1 MASNSEG
8 GTRKLAAIMFTDV
21 KDFSKKMSEN
31 EVAAMEVLK
40 IHDDAMREIVARNN
54 GVVVKSLGDSF
65 MVDFSSAVNAV
76 HCAIEAQEHFHKHSL
91 DKPEFEKIQIRIGI
105 HLGDVMNIGTDLY
118 GDGVNIA
125 ARIET
130 ITEANRICVS
140 SEIYNQVK
148 NKLPIR
154 AYAMG
159 SIDLKNIAEPVEV
172 YELLLDS
179 IPGLSE
185 PSESAKSHPT
195 RRKAD
200 LVAAQE
206 QEEANRVETAKQKID
221 EEQEREN
228 AEKTARANEHYAKA
242 KEYLSAGDLTKAEE
256 EIKEIYKIV
265 QIHYEAQMLTL
276 QVEEQRA
283 VRDEEERRR
292 RVKEEK
298 QRKQEERKQQIQK
311 CLDVALG
318 YVEQEQYQD
327 ALNALQEVYTLEPNN
342 EQAKRIEKQVQF
354 AEEARLERQRLEA
367 LAEEERGKEEALK
380 AERERA
386 EEFAKATIEKVTAA
400 RKEQQKIPKTKMYI
414 GIGAIVVLL
423 VAAAVTFLVTRTSLR
438 KPGTVAILPFSTNQ
452 ADDSYLGEAL
462 SVFVA
467 DEVARA
473 QAFTVLDPVSSHS
486 FGANTSALQTQ
497 ASALGITHFV
507 RGALSV
513 SGTSVSL
520 RAQLFEIGEE
530 KALWETT
537 VRGNIPDLNALAA
550 QTSAALLKFMDI
562 EAATRTPSRPT
573 ENSEAFNLYLRGLAS
588 STNPTGNAIQQSI
601 TLLQDAVHRDSTLTP
616 AKLILAKELL
626 EAYQQQG
633 KLDET
638 ILASAFALAQE
649 ASKSDPNSPTVH
661 AVLGQAFRYKGQ
673 FDRAGRE
680 IAAGLAQQPGN
691 AQCNRE
697 LALLSLIQGNTDE
710 ALKYAETAMKSDP
723 QHFRSYEAKGIIQL
737 YKEQFEDASRLFDQ
751 ATALGG
757 PDSLLTVNY
766 KFRIWISLDQED
778 KVVLRCQQMMD
789 RADERTKALLH
800 YWMGRAFS
808 LKGKLVE
815 SSTNFDQGVQL
826 ADQVVSKD
834 PKDYISLATYALL
847 EARRA
852 KTPKR
857 AVALAEEAVKA
868 DSTSAR
874 VHYWKARVYAIQKN
888 TPDALRELTKAISIQ
903 YSFPEILDPDFLSV
917 WQDPGFKTAI
927 IRKN

>member
-21 KDFSKKMSEN
+21 KDFSKKMGEN
-31 EVAAMEVLK
+31 EVAAMDVLK
-40 IHDDAMREIVARNN
+40 IHDDAMREVVARNN

-76 HCAIEAQEHFHKHSL
+76 HCAIEAQELFHKHNI

-105 HLGDVMNIGTDLY
+105 HLGDVMNIGNDLY

-125 ARIET
+125 ARIEA

-148 NKLPIR
+148 NKMPVR
-154 AYAMG
+154 AYSMG

-206 QEEANRVETAKQKID
+206 HEEANRVETAKQKVD
-221 EEQEREN
+221 EAQEREN
-228 AEKTARANEHYAKA
+228 AEKMARANEHYAKA
-242 KEYLSAGDLTKAEE
+242 EEYFRAGDLTKAED

-265 QIHYEAQMLTL
+265 QIHYEAQMLIL

-283 VRDEEERRR
+283 VRDEEDRRR

-298 QRKQEERKQQIQK
+298 QRKQEERNQRIQK

-367 LAEEERGKEEALK
+367 LAEEERAKEEAVK
-380 AERERA
+380 AERQRA

-400 RKEQQKIPKTKMYI
+400 RKEQQKVPKTKMYI
-414 GIGAIVVLL
+414 GIGAVVVLL
-423 VAAAVTFLVTRTSLR
+423 VAAAVMFLVTRTSLR

-452 ADDSYLGEAL
+452 SDASYLGEAL
-462 SVFVA
+462 SAFVA

-486 FGANTSALQTQ
+486 FGTNATALQAQ
-497 ASALGITHFV
+497 ATAHGITHVV

-520 RAQLFEIGEE
+520 RAWLFEIGEE

-537 VRGNIPDLNALAA
+537 VQGSIPDLNALAA
-550 QTSAALLKFMDI
+550 QTSADLLKFMDI
-562 EAATRTPSRPT
+562 EATTRTPSRPT
-573 ENSEAFNLYLRGLAS
+573 ENPEAFNLYLRGLAS
-588 STNPTGNAIQQSI
+588 SLELTGSAIQRTI
-601 TLLQDAVHRDSTLTP
+601 ALLQDALRQDSTLAP
-616 AKLILAKELL
+616 AKQTLSKVLL
-626 EAYQQQG
+626 EEYEQQG
-633 KLDET
+633 ERDET
-638 ILASAFALAQE
+638 MLATAYSLAQE
-649 ASKSDPNSPTVH
+649 ASKSDPNSATMH
-661 AVLGQAFRYKGQ
+661 AILGQAFRYKGQ
-673 FDRAGRE
+673 FDKAGRE
-680 IAAGLAQQPGN
+680 IATGLAQQPGN
-691 AQCNRE
+691 ALCNRE
-697 LALLSLIQGNTDE
+697 LALLSLMQGNTDE
-710 ALKYAETAMKSDP
+710 ALKIAETALKSSP
-723 QHFRSYEAKGIIQL
+723 QDYRSYEVKGIVQL
-737 YKEQFEDASRLFDQ
+737 YREQFEDASRLFDQ
-751 ATALGG
+751 STALGG

-766 KFRIWISLDQED
+766 KFRVWITLDQKD
-778 KVVLRCQQMMD
+778 RVVSYCQQMMD
-789 RADERTKALLH
+789 RADERAKALLH

-808 LKGKLVE
+808 LKGKLAE
-815 SSTNFDQGVQL
+815 STTNFDQGLLL
-826 ADQVVSKD
+826 AEQVTAKG
-834 PKDYISLATYALL
+834 PKDYATYALL

-852 KTPKR
+852 RTPKR
-857 AVALAEEAVKA
+857 AIALAEEAVKL
-868 DSTSAR
+868 DSTSAK
-874 VHYWKARVYAIQKN
+874 VHYWKSRVCAIQKN
-888 TPDALRELTKAISIQ
+888 SADALRELTKAISIQ
-903 YSFPEILDPDFLSV
+903 YSFSEILDPDFLSV
-917 WQDPGFKTAI
+917 WQDPGFKAAI
-927 IRKN
+927 IRK